1 VNDDAAVELLSDMV
15 NTPSVSKNEQAI
27 AELLVARMKGSGFTS
42 AEVDAAGNAVGHMGT
57 GEKRL
62 VMLGHMDT
70 VPGVVP
76 IRREGDLLYGR
87 GSVDAKGPL
96 ATFVAATARAGARDG
111 WTITVVGAVEE
122 EVASSKGARHVAPL
136 WKPEACVIGEPSSSR
151 AMTLG
156 YKGRLLLEYTHTQ
169 GIGHSAGPEISAPM
183 VGVNFWNAAVA
194 AGDELNAGHERV
206 FDQLTP
212 NLLTID
218 TNDDG
223 LHETCSLTVSWRV
236 PLWFDAE
243 AWKSKVTQLAGDATI
258 QFYGG
263 EVAYKG
269 TKSNPLVRAFL
280 GAIREVG
287 AKPRFKVKTGT
298 ADLNI
303 VGPAWNCPI
312 LAYGPG
318 DSKLDHTPNE
328 HISVSEYTEAVGIL
342 TDVIG
347 RLTAPE

>member
-1 VNDDAAVELLSDMV
+1 M
-15 NTPSVSKNEQAI
+15 
-27 AELLVARMKGSGFTS
+27 
-42 AEVDAAGNAVGHMGT
+42 DAAGNAVGHLGS
-57 GEKRL
+57 GERRVVL
-62 VMLGHMDT
+62 LGHMDT

-96 ATFVAATARAGARDG
+96 ATFVAAAARAGVRDG
-111 WTITVVGAVEE
+111 WTVTGVGVVEE

-136 WKPEACVIGEPSSSR
+136 WTPEACVVGEPSSAH

-156 YKGRLLLEYTHTQ
+156 YKGRLLVDYSHTQ

-183 VGVNFWNAAVA
+183 VGVEFWNGLGAAA
-194 AGDELNAGHERV
+194 DALNAEQKRI
-206 FDQLTP
+206 FDQITP
-212 NLLTID
+212 NLLSIQSS
-218 TNDDG
+218 DDG
-223 LHETCSLTVSWRV
+223 LYETIKMTISWRT
-236 PLWFDAE
+236 PLWFESDAWKATVRELAGPDAE
-243 AWKSKVTQLAGDATI
+243 LH
-258 QFYGG
+258 FYGG
-263 EVAYKG
+263 EVAHKG

-280 GAIREVG
+280 GSIREVG

-303 VGPAWNCPI
+303 VGPAWRCPI

-328 HISVSEYTEAVGIL
+328 HISITEFKESVGIL
-342 TDVIG
+342 TDVIR
-347 RLTAPE
+347 RLTSEE